1 MQFVITAEHEAQL
14 CPTANAT
21 TRKMIQEGAAAMPE
35 LAEKLGVGIVTLN
48 VFGPD
53 HVIVGV
59 VEAADVEAVRE
70 FLWQSCLIQWNKVR
84 VNATWS
90 FEDAVARLETLPT
103 IF

>member
-1 MQFVITAEHEAQL
+1 MQFVIMAEHEPDL

-21 TRKMIQEGAAAMPE
+21 TRAMLLEGAAQMPE
-35 LAEKLGVGIVTLN
+35 LAQKLGVGIITLN

-59 VEAADVEAVRE
+59 VEAEGIEAVRE
-70 FLWQSCLIQWNKVR
+70 FVWQARLMQWNKV
-84 VNATWS
+84 NIHATWT
-90 FEDAVARLETLPT
+90 FEEALARVETVPT